1 MKAEHIYLLYSLSI
15 AFLVCFLLQIPS
27 VDYAITTAE
36 MTDHSAAIRTQG
48 ALRSSRTQASF
59 LAWEGERLVT
69 TAGVFVI
76 DKSVEVIDRAGSK
89 DLEPGF
95 KGSPPSVKLISQGRK
110 LIKVII
116 E

>member
-1 MKAEHIYLLYSLSI
+1 MKARHIYLLYSLSI

-27 VDYAITTAE
+27 LGYAITIAE
-36 MTDHSAAIRTQG
+36 MTDHSGIRAQS
-48 ALRSSRTQASF
+48 ALCSPRTQASF
-59 LAWEGERLVT
+59 LAWRGEALVT

-76 DKSVEVIDRAGSK
+76 DKSVEVIDRAGSR

-95 KGSPPSVKLISQGRK
+95 KGSPPSVKLILQDRK
-110 LIKVII
+110 LIKVVI

>member
-1 MKAEHIYLLYSLSI
+1 MKARHIYLLYSLSI

-27 VDYAITTAE
+27 VSYAITTAE
-36 MTDHSAAIRTQG
+36 ITDHSGIRAQG
-48 ALRSSRTQASF
+48 ALCSPRTQASF
-59 LAWEGERLVT
+59 LAWRGEALVT

-76 DKSVEVIDRAGSK
+76 DKSVEVIDRAGSR

-95 KGSPPSVKLISQGRK
+95 KGSPPSVKLILQDRK
-110 LIKVII
+110 LIKVVI

>member
-1 MKAEHIYLLYSLSI
+1 MKARHIYLLYSLSV

-27 VDYAITTAE
+27 VGYAITTAG
-36 MTDHSAAIRTQG
+36 MTDHGGIRTQG
-48 ALRSSRTQASF
+48 ALRSPRTQASF
-59 LAWEGERLVT
+59 LAWEGERLIT

-76 DKSVEVIDRAGSK
+76 DKSVEVIDKAGSR

-95 KGSPPSVKLISQGRK
+95 KGSPPSVKLILQGRK
-110 LIKVII
+110 LVKVII